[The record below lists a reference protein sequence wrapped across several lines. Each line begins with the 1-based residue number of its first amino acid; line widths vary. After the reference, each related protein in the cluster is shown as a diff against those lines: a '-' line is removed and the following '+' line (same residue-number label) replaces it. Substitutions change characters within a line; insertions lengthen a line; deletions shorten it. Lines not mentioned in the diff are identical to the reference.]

1 MRRIRLPLRR
11 AALFVLLLLFM
22 LAITL
27 PLRLA
32 LGIMGFDERGLA
44 AREAEGSVWAGELAD
59 ARFGVVALGDAVTR
73 LSFFPLFLGQAELN
87 MDGPEGA
94 PFRGE
99 LTGYRSGFAIEDAQA
114 AVPLAALG
122 LPSAGALILSD
133 FSVRFEDGL
142 CIAAAGA
149 AAVDVVAAPAAGLDL
164 PEVALT
170 GAPVCDADR
179 LLVPLRGQSGS
190 AVMELNIALPGNGP
204 ATGTLLISGLD
215 PLYEPALLAQ
225 GFRAAGRG
233 YRYTF

>member
-32 LGIMGFDERGLA
+32 LGIVGFDERGLA
-44 AREAEGSVWAGELAD
+44 AREAKGSVWAGELAD

-87 MDGPEGA
+87 MDGPEGT

-99 LTGYRSGFAIEDAQA
+99 LTGYRSGFAIEDAEA

-142 CIAAAGA
+142 CVAAAGA
-149 AAVDVVAAPAAGLDL
+149 AAVGRCRCACRRSRPAGSCAHRRSGMRCGPAAR
-164 PEVALT
+164 P
-170 GAPVCDADR
+170 PSRPIRQCR
-179 LLVPLRGQSGS
+179 LWS
-190 AVMELNIALPGNGP
+190 
-204 ATGTLLISGLD
+204 
-215 PLYEPALLAQ
+215 
-225 GFRAAGRG
+225 
-233 YRYTF
+233 